1 MKSKLN
7 YHFSLMLLPLFLSG
21 CGVATINFDV
31 PPNWTSEKP
40 RAPEAEVE
48 SYPDSGW
55 VADFSDPL
63 LTQYVTDALAHNHDL
78 VQAAASRDIA
88 RAQLKK
94 AGSGLWPV
102 LDLRSLVR
110 RSGSLDSSDSGGGFN
125 FGNSGFSNSN
135 FSSGSG
141 GSTTYDVSLDVSW
154 EIDVW
159 GRVRAG
165 KKAALYEYYAA
176 ENDYAAARQSLAAQ
190 TAKAY
195 LQTIEASKQLELARE
210 FEKNLKNTLDVT
222 QAFYD
227 EGLISMQDVHLVKS
241 DLARARES
249 IRNAESAAFLARR
262 SLEILLGKY
271 PAAMVEHETD
281 YPALPAP
288 VPAGIPAELLERRPD
303 LIAAERRVAAAFH
316 RVGEA
321 RAARLPRIILNANVA
336 AIQSDILQLKNDFEN
351 PTGGAGAKLI
361 APIYQGGALNTQVE
375 IRTLE
380 QKEAVAQYAALAL
393 RALGDVENSLAA
405 GQNLAERDRFL
416 QRTVADH
423 QRAFELVQ
431 AAYRVGQ
438 GDLRAVQ
445 QQQLNVHAARL
456 AWLRVTS
463 EQLAQ
468 RANLHLAL
476 GGSFEG
482 PPAPSSGVAANGS
495 SPVLTEARQP

>member
-1 MKSKLN
+1 MKSKFN

-31 PPNWTSEKP
+31 PPNWTSENP

-110 RSGSLDSSDSGGGFN
+110 RSGSLDSSNSGGGFN

-249 IRNAESAAFLARR
+249 IRNAESAALLARR
-262 SLEILLGKY
+262 GLEILLGKY

-303 LIAAERRVAAAFH
+303 LIAAERRVHAAFE
-316 RVGEA
+316 RTEQA
-321 RAARLPRIILNANVA
+321 KAARLPQISLTGSFGGTSDQLRDLTDPANVIWSAAGNLLFPIFNAGNLKADVDIRTAEQQASLAQYRQTALNAFGEVET
-336 AIQSDILQLKNDFEN
+336 AISN
-351 PTGGAGAKLI
+351 
-361 APIYQGGALNTQVE
+361 
-375 IRTLE
+375 
-380 QKEAVAQYAALAL
+380 
-393 RALGDVENSLAA
+393 
-405 GQNLAERDRFL
+405 
-416 QRTVADH
+416 
-423 QRAFELVQ
+423 
-431 AAYRVGQ
+431 
-438 GDLRAVQ
+438 
-445 QQQLNVHAARL
+445 
-456 AWLRVTS
+456 
-463 EQLAQ
+463 EQLFRQRSQDLDEAYENAKQAENIADANFKAGEIELLDLLQIKRNTIAIRIDRARAQ
-468 RANLHLAL
+468 RELLDQRVNLHLSL
-476 GGSFEG
+476 GGRILSQETQ
-482 PPAPSSGVAANGS
+482 PTENGK
-495 SPVLTEARQP
+495 RK

>member
-1 MKSKLN
+1 MKSKFK
-7 YHFSLMLLPLFLSG
+7 YHFSLMLFPLFLSG

-40 RAPEAEVE
+40 RTPDAEVDP
-48 SYPDSGW
+48 YPDSGW
-55 VADFSDPL
+55 AGDFNDPL

-110 RSGSLDSSDSGGGFN
+110 RSGSLDSSDSGGFSN
-125 FGNSGFSNSN
+125 FGGSFSNSD
-135 FSSGSG
+135 FSSGGG

-165 KKAALYEYYAA
+165 KKVALYEYYAA

-195 LQTIEASKQLELARE
+195 LQTIESSKQLELARA

-227 EGLISMQDVHLVKS
+227 EGLISLQDVHLVKS

-249 IRNAESAAFLARR
+249 IRNAESADLLARR
-262 SLEILLGKY
+262 SLEILMGKY
-271 PAAMVEHETD
+271 PAAMIENETD

-303 LIAAERRVAAAFH
+303 LIAAERRVHAAFE
-316 RVGEA
+316 RTEQA
-321 RAARLPRIILNANVA
+321 KAARLPQISLTGSFGGTSDQLRDLTDPANVIWSAAGNLLFPIFNAGNLKADVDIRTAEQQASLAQYRQTALNAFGEVET
-336 AIQSDILQLKNDFEN
+336 AISNEQLFRHRSQDLDEAYENAKQAENIADANFKAGEIELLDLLQIKRN
-351 PTGGAGAKLI
+351 TI
-361 APIYQGGALNTQVE
+361 A
-375 IRTLE
+375 IRIDRARAQRELLE
-380 QKEAVAQYAALAL
+380 Q
-393 RALGDVENSLAA
+393 
-405 GQNLAERDRFL
+405 
-416 QRTVADH
+416 
-423 QRAFELVQ
+423 
-431 AAYRVGQ
+431 RV
-438 GDLRAVQ
+438 
-445 QQQLNVHAARL
+445 
-456 AWLRVTS
+456 
-463 EQLAQ
+463 
-468 RANLHLAL
+468 NLHLSL
-476 GGSFEG
+476 GGKILSQETQ
-482 PPAPSSGVAANGS
+482 PTENGNS
-495 SPVLTEARQP
+495 K